1 MRTRLV
7 PVALVSGALLLGGC
21 GTGLQATTYTK
32 EKNPRDFGGHSA
44 GDLDIRN
51 LGIAAP
57 ATGDVFA
64 AGGTD
69 SATLSGSVV
78 NTGTSDDALVGI
90 EAQDFGSA
98 QLQVDGQDVT
108 SVPIPAGSG
117 TSSWTAVLTDPK
129 RDLHVGGYTTVTL
142 LFSRAGQVQGLQV
155 PLRAGDTGLDS
166 RTAEQDPYKVG
177 E

>member
-7 PVALVSGALLLGGC
+7 PVALVSGALLLAGC

-32 EKNPRDFGGHSA
+32 EKNPRDFGGRSA

-51 LGIAAP
+51 LGIAPP
-57 ATGDVFA
+57 ATGDVYTS
-64 AGGTD
+64 TD
-69 SATLSGSVV
+69 TATLSGSVV

-108 SVPIPAGSG
+108 SVPIAAGSG
-117 TSSWTAVLTDPK
+117 ASTWTAVLSDPK
-129 RDLHVGGYTTVTL
+129 RYLHVGGYTTVTL

-166 RTAEQDPYKVG
+166 RSADQDPYKVG